1 MLKSLSVSPSYLEI
15 QRVSCSP
22 QVVRSMKQLGK
33 SGDLLIVC
41 YEARRVLR
49 FTYVLESL
57 GDYYKCVWLG
67 QIPR

>member
-1 MLKSLSVSPSYLEI
+1 MLKSLSVSPISRNSEGQLL
-15 QRVSCSP
+15 P

-41 YEARRVLR
+41 YGARRVLR

-57 GDYYKCVWLG
+57 
-67 QIPR
+67 QIITNVYG